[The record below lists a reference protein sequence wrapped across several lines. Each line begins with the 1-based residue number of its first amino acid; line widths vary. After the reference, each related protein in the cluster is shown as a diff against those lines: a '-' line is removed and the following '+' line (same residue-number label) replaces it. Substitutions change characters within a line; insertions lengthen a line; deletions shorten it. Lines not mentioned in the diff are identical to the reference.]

1 LKALLRGLVKPTRAK
16 AGYKYYE
23 FESNLAGIFLFNEL
37 WRSISISMLTRQS
50 SHFTEIFGNAAAL
63 LLSER
68 LEVNILISVA
78 PASRG

>member
-37 WRSISISMLTRQS
+37 WGSISISMLTRQS

-63 LLSER
+63 LSER
-68 LEVNILISVA
+68 LEVNLLISVA